1 MLNTK
6 DVKTGG
12 GTSTPKNL
20 QPGNHTVT
28 VNNVNVEEFPF
39 KPGALHILVHVEG
52 PAIEDE
58 TFQGWQI
65 DRNDPGKG
73 HHAGQIARVK
83 AGEYA
88 FADGVTKGGRE
99 VKRDDDMLRF
109 LKNLC
114 LELDILS
121 WFEEQDGKHSTIQSL
136 MDAFSHDKPFKGKE
150 LNVCLAGK
158 EYTNKAGY
166 LDFDIFFPKFSK
178 TGVPFESVTKKGNSR
193 IAQFNEKEHVKKKT
207 VDNVS
212 SFGNDS
218 GNDGGPI
225 INNSDFKL

>member
-12 GTSTPKNL
+12 GASTPKNL

-39 KPGALHILVHVEG
+39 KPGALHILIHVEG

-65 DRNDPGKG
+65 DRNDPSKG
-73 HHAGQIARVK
+73 THAGQIARVK

-114 LELDILS
+114 LEIDCLS

-136 MDAFSHDKPFKGKE
+136 MDAFSSDKPFKGKE
-150 LNVCLAGK
+150 INVCLAGK

-166 LDFDIFFPKFSK
+166 TDFDIFFPKFSK
-178 TGVPFESVTKKGNSR
+178 SGVPFEGTTKAKSR
-193 IAQFNEKEHVKKKT
+193 IIQFDEKEHVKKKA
-207 VDNVS
+207 VDNVP

-218 GNDGGPI
+218 GNAGDI
-225 INNSDFKL
+225 ITNNDFKL